1 MNDKMNASEKALY
14 EKAKE
19 KGIHGLQ
26 VYANK
31 VVFMFNEEY
40 VKITKTNPSGEF
52 IRLMKELV

>member
-1 MNDKMNASEKALY
+1 MNASEKALY
-14 EKAKE
+14 EKGKE

-40 VKITKTNPSGEF
+40 AKITKTNPSVEF